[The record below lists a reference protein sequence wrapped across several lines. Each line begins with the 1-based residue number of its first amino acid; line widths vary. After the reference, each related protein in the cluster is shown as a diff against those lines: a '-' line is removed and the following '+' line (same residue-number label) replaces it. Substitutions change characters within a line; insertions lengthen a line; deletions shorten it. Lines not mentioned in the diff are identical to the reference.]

1 MGFILSNKSAV
12 YLKSVMSIFSII
24 YILLTC
30 LILFIVLFSL
40 HFVQT
45 LHFFFNL
52 SNTFV
57 SVTIINDVTF
67 YFVEVLSQVC
77 LKRFF
82 EAPLLSKSLQENSSL
97 CGTSRHTYATRIHMR
112 TRVLWNIDTPK
123 SIRRKVFCWGEL
135 KPRSDGF
142 TEIVQGLHVQAGGNI
157 F

>member
-1 MGFILSNKSAV
+1 MGFILSDKSAV
-12 YLKSVMSIFSII
+12 YLKSAMSVFSII

-45 LHFFFNL
+45 LHFFLNL

-67 YFVEVLSQVC
+67 YFVEVLSQMC

-82 EAPLLSKSLQENSSL
+82 EAPLLSKSLQENSSP

-112 TRVLWNIDTPK
+112 TRVL
-123 SIRRKVFCWGEL
+123 
-135 KPRSDGF
+135 
-142 TEIVQGLHVQAGGNI
+142 
-157 F
+157 